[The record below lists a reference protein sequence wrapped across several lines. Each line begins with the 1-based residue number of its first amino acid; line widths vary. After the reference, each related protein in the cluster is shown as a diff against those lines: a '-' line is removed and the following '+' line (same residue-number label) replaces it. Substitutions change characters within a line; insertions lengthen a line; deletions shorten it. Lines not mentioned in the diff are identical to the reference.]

1 MRFANMKD
9 RGCGFAVLGVF
20 WINPTPQSASCSFTI
35 LGDSSTDHSQLFSKT
50 GLKDAF

>member
-1 MRFANMKD
+1 MTD

-20 WINPTPQSASCSFTI
+20 WINPTQLALAGMRH

-50 GLKDAF
+50 GLKGGF

>member
-1 MRFANMKD
+1 MTD
-9 RGCGFAVLGVF
+9 RGCGFVALGVF
-20 WINPTPQSASCSFTI
+20 WINLTRPASAGMRH

>member
-1 MRFANMKD
+1 MKD

-20 WINPTPQSASCSFTI
+20 WINLTQLALAVMRH
-35 LGDSSTDHSQLFSKT
+35 LGDSSTDHSQQFSKT